1 MSPDAT
7 DLSPPV
13 KSPAENKTPEVP
25 EDTLHKK
32 APAIVAVAFM
42 AKAEGDAEFVIT
54 DGFAVVAEPKV
65 TALREPVY
73 AVLSVQPE

>member
-42 AKAEGDAEFVIT
+42 ENDVGEAELLIT
-54 DGFAVVAEPKV
+54 DGFAVVAEPNV
-65 TALREPVY
+65 TALRPLGV
-73 AVLSVQPE
+73 

>member
-25 EDTLHKK
+25 EATLHKN
-32 APAIVAVAFM
+32 APAIVAVPLIANE
-42 AKAEGDAEFVIT
+42 EGDAEFVIT
-54 DGFAVVAEPKV
+54 DGLAVVAEPKV
-65 TALREPVY
+65 TTLRLPV
-73 AVLSVQPE
+73 